1 LERRAA
7 TRDGAARPGAVDFP
21 AAVCQRAAMRLPPD
35 PHAEAWL
42 EVVLADTD
50 TLLMDHAHCERKAA
64 GTAMALVARY
74 PDRSDLVAAMAELA
88 AEELGHF
95 QEVHDRIRCRGL
107 ALGPDPGDPYA
118 KALVGQVRG
127 DPNQRLVDRLLISG
141 LIETRSFQRLR
152 LLGDHH
158 PDPELAEMF
167 ERFAKAEAG
176 HGALFV
182 SLAKRY
188 GEDPDVVQRRH
199 EELEAFEIALL
210 EKSPVRCAMH

>member
-1 LERRAA
+1 
-7 TRDGAARPGAVDFP
+7 
-21 AAVCQRAAMRLPPD
+21 MRLPAD

-50 TLLMDHAHCERKAA
+50 TLLVDHAHCERKAA
-64 GTAMALVARY
+64 ATAMGLVARY
-74 PDRSDLVAAMAELA
+74 PNRSELVDAMAELA
-88 AEELGHF
+88 VEELAHF
-95 QEVHDRIRCRGL
+95 QEVHGHLLERGL
-107 ALGPDPGDPYA
+107 TLGPDPGDPYA

-127 DPNQRLVDRLLISG
+127 DRDARLVDRLLVSG

-152 LLGDHH
+152 LLAAHH
-158 PDPELAEMF
+158 PDPTLAEMF
-167 ERFAKAEAG
+167 GRFATAEAG

-188 GEDPDVVQRRH
+188 AADPSAVQRRH

-210 EKSPVRCAMH
+210 AESPVRCAMH